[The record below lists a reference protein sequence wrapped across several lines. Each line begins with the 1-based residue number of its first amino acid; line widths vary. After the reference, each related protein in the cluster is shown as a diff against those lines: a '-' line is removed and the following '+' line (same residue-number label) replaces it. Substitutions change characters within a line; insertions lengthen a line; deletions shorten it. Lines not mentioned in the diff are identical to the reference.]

1 MPVTATPQPDC
12 TTMPQ
17 PARAALLDA
26 VCAAPKAELHVH
38 IEGTLEPELAFELA
52 RRNGVALRW
61 ASSEQLRA
69 AYAFDDL
76 QSFLDL
82 YYAGCDV
89 LRTTQ
94 DFDDLAWAYFQRA
107 AADGVVRAEVFFDPQ
122 SHTARGVGFE
132 VFMPGLV
139 RAAARAQ
146 QQLGLSV
153 GYILSVLRHLSEADG
168 IATLQAAQPWAQH
181 FLGLGLDSSERGN
194 PPEKFAR
201 LYALARAQGLRLVA
215 HAGEEGPAAYVRD
228 ALDLLGAERID
239 HGVHA
244 ADDPA
249 LVQRLARD
257 GVALTVCPLSNI
269 KLCVFPDMAAHN
281 LPGLLHAGV
290 KVMVNSD
297 DPAYFGGY
305 VNANYSALLQAH
317 GELGA
322 ADAYQLLRN
331 SLEAS
336 FAPPEQIGRW
346 TAQLDAHWQARGL
359 CAAH

>member
-1 MPVTATPQPDC
+1 MGAADVDMASQ
-12 TTMPQ
+12 
-17 PARAALLDA
+17 RLALLDA

-38 IEGTLEPELAFELA
+38 IEGTLEPELAFALA
-52 RRNGVALRW
+52 RRNGVTLRW
-61 ASSEQLRA
+61 RSSAELRA
-69 AYAFDDL
+69 AYAFDSL

-89 LRTTQ
+89 LRTEQ
-94 DFDDLAWAYFQRA
+94 DFFDLAWAYFQRA
-107 AADGVVRAEVFFDPQ
+107 ASDRVVRAEVFFDPQ
-122 SHTARGVGFE
+122 SHTARGVGFD
-132 VFMPGLV
+132 VFMPGLL
-139 RAAARAQ
+139 RAVARAQ
-146 QQLGLSV
+146 QQLGLSAA
-153 GYILSVLRHLSEADG
+153 YILCLLRHLSEDDG

-181 FLGLGLDSSERGN
+181 FIGLGLDSSERGN

-201 LYALARAQGLRLVA
+201 LYAQARAQGLRLVA

-249 LVQRLARD
+249 LVRRLA
-257 GVALTVCPLSNI
+257 GQGIALTVCPLSNV

-281 LPGLLHAGV
+281 LPALLHAGV

-305 VNANYSALLQAH
+305 VNANYQALLAAH
-317 GELGA
+317 PELDS
-322 ADAYQLLRN
+322 ADAYRLLRN

-336 FAPPEQIGRW
+336 FAPAGRIAAW
-346 TAQLDAHWQARGL
+346 VGKLDAHWRAQGL
-359 CAAH
+359 DAG

>member
-1 MPVTATPQPDC
+1 MASQR
-12 TTMPQ
+12 Q
-17 PARAALLDA
+17 ALLAA

-38 IEGTLEPELAFELA
+38 IEGTLEPELAFALA
-52 RRNGVALRW
+52 RRNGVTLRW
-61 ASSEQLRA
+61 RSSAELRA
-69 AYAFDDL
+69 AYAFDSL

-89 LRTTQ
+89 LRTEQ
-94 DFDDLAWAYFQRA
+94 DFFDLAWAYFRRA
-107 AADGVVRAEVFFDPQ
+107 ASDRVVRAEVFFDPQ
-122 SHTARGVGFE
+122 SHTARGIGFD
-132 VFMPGLV
+132 VFMPGLL

-153 GYILSVLRHLSEADG
+153 AYILSVLRHLSEDDG

-181 FLGLGLDSSERGN
+181 FIGLGLDSSERGN

-201 LYALARAQGLRLVA
+201 LYAQARAQGLRLVA

-244 ADDPA
+244 ADDTA
-249 LVQRLARD
+249 LVRRLAAE
-257 GVALTVCPLSNI
+257 GIALTVCPLSNV

-281 LPGLLHAGV
+281 LPALLHAGV
-290 KVMVNSD
+290 RVMVNSD

-305 VNANYSALLQAH
+305 VNANYQVLLAAH
-317 GELGA
+317 PELDSG
-322 ADAYQLLRN
+322 DAYRLLRN
-331 SLEAS
+331 SLKAS
-336 FAPPEQIGRW
+336 FAPAGQIAAWVGK
-346 TAQLDAHWQARGL
+346 LDAHWRAQGL
-359 CAAH
+359 DAG

>member
-1 MPVTATPQPDC
+1 MNAAQ
-12 TTMPQ
+12 Q
-17 PARAALLDA
+17 PAAGQRQALLRA

-52 RRNGVALRW
+52 QRNGVALRW

-69 AYAFDDL
+69 AYAFDGL

-122 SHTARGVGFE
+122 SHTARGIGFE
-132 VFMPGLV
+132 VIMPGLV
-139 RAAARAQ
+139 RAAARAEAE
-146 QQLGLSV
+146 LGLSV
-153 GYILSVLRHLSEADG
+153 AYILSVLRHLSEDDG
-168 IATLQAAQPWAQH
+168 IATLQAARPWREH
-181 FLGLGLDSSERGN
+181 FIGLGLDSSERGN
-194 PPEKFAR
+194 PPAKFAR
-201 LYALARAQGLRLVA
+201 LYALARAQGLRRVA

-239 HGVHA
+239 HGVRA
-244 ADDPA
+244 DDDPA

-257 GVALTVCPLSNI
+257 GVALTVCPLSNV
-269 KLCVFPDMAAHN
+269 KLCVVPDMAAHN
-281 LPGLLHAGV
+281 LPSLLHAGV

-305 VNANYSALLQAH
+305 VNANYTALLQAVP
-317 GELGA
+317 GLST
-322 ADAYQLLRN
+322 ADAHCLLRN
-331 SLEAS
+331 SLQAS
-336 FAPPEQIGRW
+336 FASAEQIATW
-346 TAQLDAHWQARGL
+346 TAQLDAHWRASGL
-359 CAAH
+359 DAGKA